1 LAIREAQQEQLL
13 AEVWRAGGEVFS
25 TAGGETDLRDD
36 DADPSRKLVRR
47 ILGAVA
53 EYERELLL
61 LRLRRGRQL
70 KATRGGYS
78 GLGRPPCGWRA
89 EDPGARPV
97 LAEQRALARM
107 RELHRQGLSLRQVAA
122 ALDLEGHRPRRAPS
136 WSPMAVSRALARTTR

>member
-1 LAIREAQQEQLL
+1 M
-13 AEVWRAGGEVFS
+13 FS

-97 LAEQRALARM
+97 LAEQQALARM